1 MFINFKKWVCKGM
14 AESFLLEILR
24 GCPKALKNTLLYF
37 TTCSSVS
44 IVNFKHVIAGSASY
58 LTSCDV
64 F

>member
-1 MFINFKKWVCKGM
+1 M

-24 GCPKALKNTLLYF
+24 GCPKALKNALLYF